1 MPSVQTTTLN
11 GLTSLSPTT
20 PHPALLRITPVPI
33 SISPTHPQCSCI
45 PCTPGLPLPSLP
57 THVQPRR
64 QCVRAQQSQ
73 FPSHT
78 RPPHSWYHPPNSQ
91 NGRRGQARSVGRTA
105 SVPPDSL
112 GRHSDRQSPWGK
124 QRGRR
129 EYSGGFFMSRSSKVD
144 PISCF
149 S

>member
-11 GLTSLSPTT
+11 GLTSRSPTT

-57 THVQPRR
+57 SHLQLRKQYMCQGAAESVSP
-64 QCVRAQQSQ
+64 
-73 FPSHT
+73 HT
-78 RPPHSWYHPPNSQ
+78 RPPHSWYLPPNSQ
-91 NGRRGQARSVGRTA
+91 NGRRGQTRSVGCTA
-105 SVPPDSL
+105 SMTTDSL
-112 GRHSDRQSPWGK
+112 LRHRQSPWGK

-129 EYSGGFFMSRSSKVD
+129 EYSGGFVMSRSSKVD